1 MVPATFYCP
10 RVGGLLEAND
20 IKEVNWVNGIRG
32 RRRRDWRKRFRM
44 FFVCCN
50 KRIDYR
56 SSVME
61 LYETF
66 SFARRPWFE

>member
-32 RRRRDWRKRFRM
+32 RRRQFRM

-50 KRIDYR
+50 KRIGYR

-66 SFARRPWFE
+66 SFARRTWFDLNS